1 MVGCYGQATSDD
13 QRINLE
19 LDNELE
25 DARWFSREDVRRVLS
40 DPAGTVIRRGEHNK
54 FQPKDDP
61 NSPQYQGKPEAAAA
75 AGTEASASN
84 DDTSA
89 ALAPS
94 EGKVAAKSALD
105 SRFEAKEKLANE
117 RMQDGALRFRVPPAT
132 AIAGQLIKLWAEGGL
147 EATAAGG
154 LKAGRL

>member
-61 NSPQYQGKPEAAAA
+61 NSPQYQGK
-75 AGTEASASN
+75 SDVKASN

-94 EGKVAAKSALD
+94 EGKVTSTALD
-105 SRFEAKEKLANE
+105 NRFEAKEKLANE
-117 RMQDGALRFRVPPAT
+117 RMQEGALRFRVPPAT

-147 EATAAGG
+147 EATGAGG